1 MVYIPPSKEE
11 LLSSIN
17 PDMKLTKSFIKR
29 IYGYGVTDASFP
41 DKAIAALEEA
51 GRSKARVYYENW
63 VKEYEMAR
71 DAELKE
77 VSKWYRRECE
87 REYQRRQKEGEEKRR
102 QEIQSLTKDEL
113 TELCQKLL
121 QEGTIER
128 PEQFATAVLRA
139 P

>member
-1 MVYIPPSKEE
+1 MVCTPSREV
-11 LLSSIN
+11 LLALIRS
-17 PDMKLTKSFIKR
+17 DMKSIPKEFFKR
-29 IYGYGVTDASFP
+29 IYAFELSYPGFSEQ
-41 DKAIAALEEA
+41 AIAALEDA
-51 GRSKARVYYENW
+51 GCGRARQYYNDW
-63 VKEYEMAR
+63 VVEYKTMH

-77 VSKWYRRECE
+77 VSKWYRQECE